1 LNQRFTTQA
10 RVWIKGTINIQEI
23 ELEAHNTYKRLGK
36 RYSIQKRDWI
46 RDWFRDIAQ
55 RWETGS
61 GVQYRKIDYCSIVTR
76 DWCDSDIQHPNY
88 MVQRC
93 GGAKNME
100 AYWQGLRNLTRWYR
114 VLC

>member
-55 RWETGS
+55 R
-61 GVQYRKIDYCSIVTR
+61 
-76 DWCDSDIQHPNY
+76 
-88 MVQRC
+88 
-93 GGAKNME
+93 
-100 AYWQGLRNLTRWYR
+100 
-114 VLC
+114 